1 MGINISSNYI
11 PAININTGISVSG
24 TLSVNSNSLYDVTN
38 YQTVNITGAE
48 DLLKTRLNTP
58 SQITS
63 YSNDNLTYLAPATFY
78 STGITAVDLTACTS
92 IGSYTFYQ
100 CSSLTTANFPSCT
113 TIGNYAFSGCYL
125 LSTVSFPA
133 CTSMGNYAVFYSCRS
148 LTSVDFPVCINVG
161 VSAFRGCSSLTTAN
175 FPSCTRI
182 GNYAFS
188 GCYLLSTVSFP
199 ACTYI
204 TNYAFAYCYLLSS
217 VSFPSCTRI
226 GSAAFRNCYHLLSL
240 YLLGSSLCSLGNAN
254 AFSSTPISGYTT
266 STGGVY
272 GSIYVPASLYNSYI
286 VSTN

>member
-133 CTSMGNYAVFYSCRS
+133 CT
-148 LTSVDFPVCINVG
+148 
-161 VSAFRGCSSLTTAN
+161 
-175 FPSCTRI
+175 
-182 GNYAFS
+182 
-188 GCYLLSTVSFP
+188 
-199 ACTYI
+199 YI